1 MINRIFTLFKI
12 ARKLAKSDALKI
24 LSKHYD
30 IPFIIKFLSGI
41 LSISFSKEDDVNKSL
56 NDKQQLCKS
65 IESMGPTFIKLGQ
78 FLATRPDII
87 GEELSVQLEKLQ
99 DKLPAFEN
107 SIAKKIIE
115 KSLGETTNRSI
126 TNLSEPIAA
135 ASIAQVHKAQIDDSG
150 VIKDVAIKILRP
162 NIKKTF
168 NDEIDALM
176 LLAYFIEN
184 TLKKTKRLR
193 LVEVVYLLK
202 EITNHEMD
210 LRFEAAAAN
219 EYAENTK
226 NDLGFNVPKIYWSFT
241 SDEVLTLDWIDGISI
256 REKNL
261 MEKKNIQV
269 NEIASNIIQHF
280 LRQAVRDG
288 FFLFVLFGALLETAG
303 GGQYFLD
310 LAFAMVG
317 KMRGG
322 PAKAAILG
330 SGMTGMISGSSVA
343 NTVTTG
349 TFTIP
354 IMKKTGFSKEKAGA
368 IEVSSS
374 VNGQIMPPVMGAA
387 AFVMASFIGVT
398 YFEVVKHAF
407 LPAVIS
413 YIALFYISHLE
424 ALKLN
429 LKGMTE
435 EDVPNLRKTFLSGL
449 HFLIPIF
456 VLIYLL
462 TYLRLTASYSIFYAT
477 IALISVNFLN
487 KIYRSNEN
495 GGLTSSLKLWFNQTV
510 VGFQKGAINMV
521 AVGIAIATAG
531 VIVGSVAST
540 GLSTNLIIVIESI
553 AKDNVIILILLTILL
568 CLLLGMGLP
577 TTANYVV
584 VASLM
589 SMVLV
594 DVGNA
599 SGYIFPLI
607 AVHLFVF
614 YFGLMADVTPPV
626 GLASYAAAGISGGDP
641 LKTGIQAFW
650 YSLRT
655 GILPIV
661 FLFNHELL
669 LMGIE
674 NLFHAI
680 VVILTSLTGILVFT
694 SATQGWFFNKLR
706 WYEIIVFLLVSL
718 SLLSPG
724 FVLNK
729 FYPKYDF
736 QDLRNSN
743 KLLFEPEK
751 EIHIKVTR
759 YSEYGER
766 YKLFVIEKNIFDK
779 KFNLKDY
786 GIDIVEKNNQIMVD
800 NLKWNGAAKKAG
812 FEMDDVLNELKVEN
826 LDRPNKSLVYPF
838 AFILLIVFGYL
849 NYKRK

>member
-1 MINRIFTLFKI
+1 MTKENVKSKI
-12 ARKLAKSDALKI
+12 QEDLSPTRNLKGSHLKI
-24 LSKHYD
+24 
-30 IPFIIKFLSGI
+30 
-41 LSISFSKEDDVNKSL
+41 V
-56 NDKQQLCKS
+56 
-65 IESMGPTFIKLGQ
+65 
-78 FLATRPDII
+78 
-87 GEELSVQLEKLQ
+87 
-99 DKLPAFEN
+99 
-107 SIAKKIIE
+107 
-115 KSLGETTNRSI
+115 
-126 TNLSEPIAA
+126 
-135 ASIAQVHKAQIDDSG
+135 ASIAIIWSLFQLWYASPFPFWFNIGMFKGLPAR
-150 VIKDVAIKILRP
+150 AIHLG
-162 NIKKTF
+162 F
-168 NDEIDALM
+168 AL
-176 LLAYFIEN
+176 LLAFLIFPYSKSKKISFVDILISIISAFCCLYIYFFYDQLVDRGGILLKINLGENFIIPIELIIGIFGILILLEATRRVIGIPLVVIAVVFLLFSYFGRYAPEIISHGGLSLN
-184 TLKKTKRLR
+184 R
-193 LVEVVYLLK
+193 LVGFQWF
-202 EITNHEMD
+202 D
-210 LRFEAAAAN
+210 QEAI
-219 EYAENTK
+219 
-226 NDLGFNVPKIYWSFT
+226 F
-241 SDEVLTLDWIDGISI
+241 GIPIGVSVDFI
-256 REKNL
+256 
-261 MEKKNIQV
+261 
-269 NEIASNIIQHF
+269 
-280 LRQAVRDG
+280 
-288 FFLFVLFGALLETAG
+288 FLFVLFGALLETAG

-330 SGMTGMISGSSVA
+330 SGMTGLISGSSVA

-429 LKGMTE
+429 LKGMDE
-435 EDVPNLRKTFLSGL
+435 KDVPHLKKTFLAGL

-462 TYLRLTASYSIFYAT
+462 VYLRLTASYSIFFAT
-477 IALISVNFLN
+477 IALISVNLIN
-487 KIYRSNEN
+487 KIIKQNN
-495 GGLTSSLKLWFNQTV
+495 FKDALKIWFNQTI
-510 VGFQKGAINMV
+510 VGFEKGAINMV

-531 VIVGSVAST
+531 VIVGAVGST
-540 GLSTNLIIVIESI
+540 GLSTNLIIVIEAV
-553 AKDNVIILILLTILL
+553 AKDNVIILILLTIVL

-599 SGYIFPLI
+599 SGFIFPLI

-641 LKTGIQAFW
+641 LKTGVQAFW

-669 LMGIE
+669 LIGIE
-674 NLFHAI
+674 NIWHAI
-680 VVILTSLTGILVFT
+680 LVIITSLIGILIFT
-694 SATQGWFFNKLR
+694 AATQGWFINKLR
-706 WYEIIVFLLVSL
+706 WYEIIVFLFISI
-718 SLLSPG
+718 SFLSPE

-729 FYPKYDF
+729 FYPKYDYK
-736 QDLRNSN
+736 DLNRSQIINFEKN
-743 KLLFEPEK
+743 KEV
-751 EIHIKVTR
+751 HIKVTR
-759 YSEYGER
+759 FSEYGER
-766 YKLFVIEKNIFDK
+766 YKLFVIEKNSFEES
-779 KFNLKDY
+779 FNLEKY
-786 GIDIVEKNNQIMVD
+786 GLNIVKKENKIIVD
-800 NLKWNGAAKKAG
+800 NLKWNGLAKKSG
-812 FEMDDVLNELKVEN
+812 FELDDLISEIKVEN
-826 LDRPNKSLVYPF
+826 LDRPSKKIIYPVALF
-838 AFILLIVFGYL
+838 LLFIFGYM
-849 NYKRK
+849 NKRRKK

>member
-1 MINRIFTLFKI
+1 MNQNTSTNIESKI
-12 ARKLAKSDALKI
+12 SEDLSPTRNLTGLHLKI
-24 LSKHYD
+24 VVAIAIIWSLFQLWYASPFPFMFNIGMFKGLPARAIHLGFALLLAFLIFPMSKSKKISIFDILISLVAAFCCLYIYFFYD
-30 IPFIIKFLSGI
+30 QLIDRGGVLLKISLGQNITIPIELIIGTIGI
-41 LSISFSKEDDVNKSL
+41 LILLE
-56 NDKQQLCKS
+56 
-65 IESMGPTFIKLGQ
+65 
-78 FLATRPDII
+78 ATRRVIGKPLAIIAICFLLFSYFGQYAPDII
-87 GEELSVQLEKLQ
+87 SHGGLSL
-99 DKLPAFEN
+99 
-107 SIAKKIIE
+107 
-115 KSLGETTNRSI
+115 
-126 TNLSEPIAA
+126 
-135 ASIAQVHKAQIDDSG
+135 
-150 VIKDVAIKILRP
+150 
-162 NIKKTF
+162 
-168 NDEIDALM
+168 
-176 LLAYFIEN
+176 
-184 TLKKTKRLR
+184 KRL
-193 LVEVVYLLK
+193 VGFQWF
-202 EITNHEMD
+202 D
-210 LRFEAAAAN
+210 QEAI
-219 EYAENTK
+219 
-226 NDLGFNVPKIYWSFT
+226 F
-241 SDEVLTLDWIDGISI
+241 GIPIGVSVDFI
-256 REKNL
+256 
-261 MEKKNIQV
+261 
-269 NEIASNIIQHF
+269 
-280 LRQAVRDG
+280 
-288 FFLFVLFGALLETAG
+288 FLFVLFGALLETAG
-303 GGQYFLD
+303 GGKYFLD

-407 LPAVIS
+407 LPAIIS

-429 LKGMTE
+429 LKGME
-435 EDVPNLRKTFLSGL
+435 EKDVPNLKKTFLAGL

-462 TYLRLTASYSIFYAT
+462 VVVRFTASYSIFYAT
-477 IALISVNFLN
+477 IALILVNLVN
-487 KIYRSNEN
+487 KLIKSRKESNFKDA
-495 GGLTSSLKLWFNQTV
+495 LKFWFNQTI
-510 VGFQKGAINMV
+510 VGFEKGAINMV

-531 VIVGSVAST
+531 VIVGAVGST

-553 AKDNVIILILLTILL
+553 AKDNVVILILLTIVL

-641 LKTGIQAFW
+641 LRTGVQAFW

-655 GILPIV
+655 AILPIV

-669 LMGIE
+669 LIGVE
-674 NLFHAI
+674 NIWHALL
-680 VVILTSLTGILVFT
+680 VIITSLIGILVFT
-694 SATQGWFFNKLR
+694 AATQAWFFNKMR
-706 WYEIIVFLLVSL
+706 WYEIVVFLLISL
-718 SLLSPG
+718 SFLRPG
-724 FVLNK
+724 FVLDK
-729 FYPKYDF
+729 FYPK
-736 QDLRNSN
+736 
-743 KLLFEPEK
+743 FEYSSLQINNLEMVTLKPDHDV
-751 EIHIKVTR
+751 HIKVTR
-759 YSEYGER
+759 NTDYGER
-766 YKLFVIEKNIFDK
+766 YKLFVIEKNSFDQ
-779 KFNLKDY
+779 NYSLKDY
-786 GIDIVEKNNQIMVD
+786 GISLVD
-800 NLKWNGAAKKAG
+800 QEGKTTIDTLDWKGLAKKDG
-812 FEMDDVLNELKVEN
+812 MEMGDIITEFKIEN
-826 LDRPNKSLVYPF
+826 LERPNKAIVYPF
-838 AFILLIVFGYL
+838 ALILLLGFGYL
-849 NYKRK
+849 NYKRRIN